1 MTTIQLD
8 APEYRALADVIRHG
22 DAVEFVDHGEV
33 IARLPPRGQVLAA
46 RLTAFRQ
53 ALGAP
58 RVMADSVEAMRR
70 EDIR

>member
-33 IARLPPRGQVLAA
+33 IARLPPRGEGEWRE
-46 RLTAFRQ
+46 RLEALHRSFVSPPYAGNSVIDMRQ
-53 ALGAP
+53 ES
-58 RVMADSVEAMRR
+58 R
-70 EDIR
+70 